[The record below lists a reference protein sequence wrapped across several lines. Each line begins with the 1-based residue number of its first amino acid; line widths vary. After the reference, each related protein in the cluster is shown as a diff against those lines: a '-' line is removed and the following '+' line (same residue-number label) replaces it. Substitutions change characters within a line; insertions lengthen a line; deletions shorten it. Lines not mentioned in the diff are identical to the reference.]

1 MVRWRA
7 RADVFLSEKRVCVG
21 FLSRLPSRAHV
32 AGDREMALNHYPT
45 LKLRVARLAAATL
58 IVSSLAIITV
68 PDSTS
73 SALAQGPG
81 CAAMPGVTLR
91 GSARLRVFS
100 AEESEG
106 VRQVFVCQKETGTT
120 RRLGLHAAIVGR
132 PIALSD
138 LWAAA
143 VEERGKP
150 QDELIRDVVAR
161 DVESG
166 ARNLCRIGL
175 ANRPGQLITVSALVV
190 TGGGDIGWSGQEKLN
205 MAQPVV
211 GACVDGADQIL
222 ARGPGLDLKSLDLS
236 GETLT
241 WSNEGRRES
250 FRLG

>member
-1 MVRWRA
+1 MVRWGT
-7 RADVFLSEKRVCVG
+7 RADIFLFEKRVRLG
-21 FLSRLPSRAHV
+21 FFSRPPSRAHV
-32 AGDREMALNHYPT
+32 AGDREMALSHYPT
-45 LKLRVARLAAATL
+45 LRLRVARLGAATL
-58 IVSSLAIITV
+58 IVSSLTIVTV
-68 PDSTS
+68 PDSIS
-73 SALAQGPG
+73 SALAQSPG

-106 VRQVFVCQKETGTT
+106 VRQVFVCQKETSTT
-120 RRLGLHAAIVGR
+120 RRLGVRAAIVGR
-132 PIALSD
+132 PIALSG

-166 ARNLCRIGL
+166 VRNLCRIGL

-190 TGGGDIGWSGQEKLN
+190 TGGGDIGWSGPEKIG

-211 GACVDGADQIL
+211 GACVGGTDQIL